1 MGIYKLSSAG
11 SFATSRTYYKS
22 MLAGNTAFSPTSFE
36 SIATV
41 TVGSGG
47 SSYVEFTSIPSTYN
61 HLQIRWLARDAR
73 ATTADGMSIR
83 YNSDTSTANYV
94 LWHYLNGDG
103 ASATASGLGSGYD
116 AQNFLGNIPSAN
128 ASASQFAVGVTD
140 ILDYANTNK
149 YKVQRTLS
157 GYDRNGAGEIY
168 LVSGMWMS
176 TSAISTIRIFGNNG
190 NLVEY
195 SHFALYGIKGA

>member
-1 MGIYKLSSAG
+1 MSPILQSRANASAYG
-11 SFATSRTYYKS
+11 YRSFVTA
-22 MLAGNTAFSPTSFE
+22 AGTSFE
-36 SIATV
+36 PIATV